1 MGKVLPYNPESR
13 QSILSHAL
21 LLLGKT
27 MRQLHPDI
35 VDSFGGKGGL
45 GQAVEKYHFMYEV
58 NSESHP
64 DFEKA
69 GVELKCTPMKRLRDG
84 SMVSKERLVLNI
96 INYMEEADKTFYES
110 SFWKKN
116 ALLLLMFY
124 LHETDKDYL
133 DFMFKIIKLWQ
144 IPECD
149 MKIFMD
155 DWNTIHEK
163 ILAGRAHELSEGD
176 TFYLGACVKGSRGQQ
191 NKREQPFSNIPAD
204 QRAYSIKSAYLNSI
218 IVASAN
224 DANQASGVFVSDKQ
238 MLRIKASREKIDS
251 IVKDIADY
259 KRGESFE
266 QLVERKFKPFYG
278 KTIREI
284 ERMLGIEVSN
294 SPKAVSYSLCRAILG
309 VRTSKIAE
317 FEKAGI
323 QMKTIRLQENGT
335 LKESMSFP
343 CIKWTEIVEEQEWEQ
358 SAWYKMLT
366 QRFFFV
372 VFRKC
377 GQGTDKDATLEKT
390 FFWTMP
396 YADLTQAE
404 EFWQDTRDKVRCGD
418 YTTFLQ
424 SSQHPICHVRPHARD
439 SRDLMPTPQGTYE
452 KKKSYWLNRNYILGI
467 VNASLSSN

>member
-13 QSILSHAL
+13 QSILIHAL

-149 MKIFMD
+149 IKIFMD

-176 TFYLGACVKGSRGQQ
+176 TFYLGACVKGSRG
-191 NKREQPFSNIPAD
+191 S
-204 QRAYSIKSAYLNSI
+204 
-218 IVASAN
+218 
-224 DANQASGVFVSDKQ
+224 
-238 MLRIKASREKIDS
+238 
-251 IVKDIADY
+251 
-259 KRGESFE
+259 
-266 QLVERKFKPFYG
+266 
-278 KTIREI
+278 
-284 ERMLGIEVSN
+284 
-294 SPKAVSYSLCRAILG
+294 
-309 VRTSKIAE
+309 RTS
-317 FEKAGI
+317 GNNLSP
-323 QMKTIRLQENGT
+323 TYLPTNG
-335 LKESMSFP
+335 LIP
-343 CIKWTEIVEEQEWEQ
+343 
-358 SAWYKMLT
+358 
-366 QRFFFV
+366 
-372 VFRKC
+372 
-377 GQGTDKDATLEKT
+377 
-390 FFWTMP
+390 
-396 YADLTQAE
+396 
-404 EFWQDTRDKVRCGD
+404 
-418 YTTFLQ
+418 
-424 SSQHPICHVRPHARD
+424 
-439 SRDLMPTPQGTYE
+439 
-452 KKKSYWLNRNYILGI
+452 
-467 VNASLSSN
+467 